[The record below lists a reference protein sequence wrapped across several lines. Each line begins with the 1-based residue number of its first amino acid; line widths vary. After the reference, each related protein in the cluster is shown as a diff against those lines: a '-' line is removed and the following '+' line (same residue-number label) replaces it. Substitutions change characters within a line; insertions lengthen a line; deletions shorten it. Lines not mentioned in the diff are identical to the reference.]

1 MKKGMDMD
9 LASLPDAIW
18 NTALIKI
25 VPFLFV
31 LTVIVFFHE
40 LGHYLIGRWSGI
52 KIMAFSIGFGPEL
65 VGVTDRHGT
74 RWKLCAIPLGGYV
87 KFFGDENAASM
98 PSNAALREASAE
110 DRARAFQNASVG
122 KRAATVAAGPIAN
135 FILAIA
141 IFAATAYASGIVVG
155 DPIVSEVRPNSPA
168 AVAGIQPG
176 DRVTS
181 ADGERIR
188 YFSDLQRYVS
198 TRAGEPIQLGL
209 ERGGEDKTVSVT
221 PDLQTQTDGFGN
233 SYQVAVIGIVA
244 NSEQAAFR
252 HENLSL
258 TEALNYGVSQTWF
271 VTERTV
277 AFIGGIF
284 RGAEKSDQIGGP
296 IKIAQV
302 SSQVATLGFAPLLN
316 LAALLS
322 ISIGLLNLLPIPML
336 DGGHLLFYAFEA
348 VRGKPLSERV
358 QEFGF
363 RIGLALVM
371 LLMVFAFWNDLSS
384 LT

>member
-1 MKKGMDMD
+1 MD
-9 LASLPDAIW
+9 LSAWWDSLWD
-18 NTALIKI
+18 TALIKV

-40 LGHYLIGRWSGI
+40 LGHYLVGRWSGI
-52 KIMAFSIGFGPEL
+52 RVLAFSVGFGPEL
-65 VGVTDRHGT
+65 VGFNDRRGT

-87 KFFGDENAASM
+87 KFFGDENAASV
-98 PSNAALREASAE
+98 PSRTALDGATDDER
-110 DRARAFQNASVG
+110 RGAFQNASVG
-122 KRAATVAAGPIAN
+122 RRAATVAAGPFAN
-135 FILAIA
+135 FILSIV

-155 DPIVSEVRPNSPA
+155 DPVVSEVRDGSPA
-168 AVAGIQPG
+168 AVAGIRPG
-176 DRVTS
+176 DRILS
-181 ADGERIR
+181 ADGERIA

-198 TRAGEPIQLGL
+198 SRAGTPIQLEV
-209 ERGGEDKTVSVT
+209 EREGTPQRLTVT
-221 PDLQTQTDGFGN
+221 PREETQTDGFGN
-233 SYQVAVIGIVA
+233 SFKTPVIGIVA
-244 NSEQAAFR
+244 NAEAAAFR
-252 HENLSL
+252 TQELGPI
-258 TEALNYGVSQTWF
+258 EALRYGVSQTWF

-284 RGAEKSDQIGGP
+284 GGTQASDQIGGP
-296 IKIAQV
+296 IRIAQV

-322 ISIGLLNLLPIPML
+322 ISIGLLNLLPVPML
-336 DGGHLLFYAFEA
+336 DGGHLLFYGAEA
-348 VRGKPLSERV
+348 IRGKPLSDRV
-358 QEFGF
+358 QEVGF

>member
-1 MKKGMDMD
+1 MD
-9 LASLPDAIW
+9 LSSLPDAIW

-52 KIMAFSIGFGPEL
+52 KILAFSVGFGPEL
-65 VGVTDRHGT
+65 LGFTDRHGT

-98 PSNAALREASAE
+98 PSESALRDVSPE
-110 DRARAFQNASVG
+110 DRKRAFQNASVG
-122 KRAATVAAGPIAN
+122 KRAATVAAGPVAN

-141 IFAATAYASGIVVG
+141 IFAGTAYASGIVVG
-155 DPIVSEVRPNSPA
+155 DPIVSEVRPDSPA
-168 AVAGIQPG
+168 AQAGILPG
-176 DRVTS
+176 DRIVS

-198 TRAGEPIQLGL
+198 TRAETPISVELQRDGQT
-209 ERGGEDKTVSVT
+209 RSVSVT
-221 PDLQTQTDGFGN
+221 PKLQTQQDGFGN
-233 SYQVAVIGIVA
+233 SFQVPVIGIVA
-244 NSEQAAFR
+244 NSQQAGFR
-252 HENLSL
+252 VENLGL
-258 TEALNYGVSQTWF
+258 LDALKYGVSQTWF

-284 RGAEKSDQIGGP
+284 GGSQGSDQIGGP

-336 DGGHLLFYAFEA
+336 DGGHLLFYALEA

-363 RIGLALVM
+363 RIGLALVLM
-371 LLMVFAFWNDLSS
+371 LMVFAFWNDLSS

>member
-1 MKKGMDMD
+1 MD

-40 LGHYLIGRWSGI
+40 LGHYLVGRWSGI
-52 KIMAFSIGFGPEL
+52 KILAFSIGFGPEL
-65 VGVTDRHGT
+65 VGFTDRHGT

-87 KFFGDENAASM
+87 KFFGDENAASV
-98 PSNAALREASAE
+98 SSEAALREASAE

-135 FILAIA
+135 FLLAIA
-141 IFAATAYASGIVVG
+141 IFAGTAYATGIMVG
-155 DPIVSEVRPNSPA
+155 DPIVSEVRTGSPA
-168 AVAGIQPG
+168 AQAGIQPG
-176 DRVTS
+176 DRIVA

-198 TRAGEPIQLGL
+198 TRADTPIQVELQRDGQT
-209 ERGGEDKTVSVT
+209 RSVSVT
-221 PDLQTQTDGFGN
+221 PELQTQTDGFGN
-233 SYQVAVIGIVA
+233 SFQVPVIGIVA
-244 NSEQAAFR
+244 NSQQADFR
-252 HENLSL
+252 IENLGL
-258 TEALNYGVSQTWF
+258 VDALKYGVSQTWF

-284 RGAEKSDQIGGP
+284 GGREGSDQIGGP

-358 QEFGF
+358 QEVGF
-363 RIGLALVM
+363 RIGLALVLM
-371 LLMVFAFWNDLSS
+371 LMVFAFWNDLSS
-384 LT
+384 LS

>member
-1 MKKGMDMD
+1 MD
-9 LASLPDAIW
+9 LASLSDAIW

-40 LGHYLIGRWSGI
+40 LGHYLVGRWSGI
-52 KIMAFSIGFGPEL
+52 KIVAFSVGFGPEL
-65 VGVTDRHGT
+65 IGFTDRHGT

-98 PSNAALREASAE
+98 PSEAALQGASAE

-122 KRAATVAAGPIAN
+122 KRAATVAAGPVAN
-135 FILAIA
+135 FLLAIA

-155 DPIVSEVRPNSPA
+155 DPIVSEVRQGSPA
-168 AVAGIQPG
+168 ALAGIQPG

-198 TRAGEPIQLGL
+198 TRANTPIQLEL
-209 ERGGEDKTVSVT
+209 KRGEEAKTVTVT
-221 PDLQTQTDGFGN
+221 PTLQTQTDGFGN
-233 SYQVAVIGIVA
+233 KFEVAVVGIVA
-244 NSEQAAFR
+244 NSEQAGFR
-252 HENLSL
+252 HENLSAL
-258 TEALNYGVSQTWF
+258 DALNYGVSQTWF

-348 VRGKPLSERV
+348 VRGKPLSDRV